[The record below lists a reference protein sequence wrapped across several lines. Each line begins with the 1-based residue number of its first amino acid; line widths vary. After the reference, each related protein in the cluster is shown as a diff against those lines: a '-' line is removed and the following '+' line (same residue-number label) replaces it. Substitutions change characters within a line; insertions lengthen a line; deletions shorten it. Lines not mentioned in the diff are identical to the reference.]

1 MKSKTSATTIM
12 KTTVVSTGWTWCSGH
27 LEDDSLDHVRHVLA
41 AVGDGFKRLIDLLP
55 LDHLD
60 RVRLLVEHRGEALPQ
75 QTVGAVLEPVHLHGV
90 LVEAWVHRAQALA
103 RASGKVWTSSWRR
116 PVARMIF

>member
-1 MKSKTSATTIM
+1 MKSKTSATTMM
-12 KTTVVSTGWTWCSGH
+12 KTTVVSTGWTRCSGH

-41 AVGDGFKRLIDLLP
+41 AVGDGFERLIDLLP

-75 QTVGAVLEPVHLHGV
+75 QAVGADLEPVQLHCV
-90 LVEAWVHRAQALA
+90 LLYACSPTALPPNVSFY
-103 RASGKVWTSSWRR
+103 RSPRHS
-116 PVARMIF
+116 

>member
-1 MKSKTSATTIM
+1 MKSKTSATAMM
-12 KTTVVSTGWTWCSGH
+12 KPTPVSTGWTWCSGH

-75 QTVGAVLEPVHLHGV
+75 QAVGEEPRSEEHTSELQSPCNLVCRLLLEKKKTSHHDTVL
-90 LVEAWVHRAQALA
+90 LA
-103 RASGKVWTSSWRR
+103 TV
-116 PVARMIF
+116 V